1 MESSFLL
8 LSCAVN
14 KNTDVASQLSQ
25 LSGIKEAIPV
35 SGVYDCIVKTEPMS
49 TDYLKE
55 LVLSHIRPMNGIHSV
70 LTLNH
75 VPQIIQN

>member
-8 LSCAVN
+8 ISCDVN

-35 SGVYDCIVKTEPMS
+35 SGVYDCVVKTEPMS
-49 TDYLKE
+49 PDYLKE
-55 LVLSHIRPMNGIHSV
+55 LVLSIRPVDGIHTV
-70 LTLNH
+70 LTLNY
-75 VPQIIQN
+75 VPQIIQD